1 MERME
6 RKKRSGKLAVTNGNP
21 LGALD
26 DFIKDQAEANKPIQ
40 PGEFSLNDYIE
51 RMKDQGVNLGVNK
64 ASRMLDDLLNSG
76 VITSRK
82 GVQNGKQRNFYR
94 FV

>member
-1 MERME
+1 MERQ
-6 RKKRSGKLAVTNGNP
+6 KRSRNVVKPNGNP
-21 LGALD
+21 LSALD
-26 DFIKDQAEANKPIQ
+26 VFIKDQAEANKPLQ

-51 RMKDQGVNLGVNK
+51 RMKDQGVNLGVSK

-82 GVQNGKQRNFYR
+82 GVQNGKQRNFYK
-94 FV
+94 FVR

>member
-40 PGEFSLNDYIE
+40 PGEFSIYDYIE
-51 RMKDQGVNLGVNK
+51 KMKEKDLKININTAIRTMNNLIETGVV
-64 ASRMLDDLLNSG
+64 ASRKALKNS
-76 VITSRK
+76 K
-82 GVQNGKQRNFYR
+82 KMNFYR
-94 FV
+94 FL

>member
-1 MERME
+1 
-6 RKKRSGKLAVTNGNP
+6 
-21 LGALD
+21 
-26 DFIKDQAEANKPIQ
+26 
-40 PGEFSLNDYIE
+40 
-51 RMKDQGVNLGVNK
+51 MKDQGVNLGVNK

-94 FV
+94 LL